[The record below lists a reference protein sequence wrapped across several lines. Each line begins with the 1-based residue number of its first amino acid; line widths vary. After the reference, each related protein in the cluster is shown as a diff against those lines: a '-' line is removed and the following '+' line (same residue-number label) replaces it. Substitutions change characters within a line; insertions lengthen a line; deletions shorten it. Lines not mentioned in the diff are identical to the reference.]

1 MEAFIL
7 IVSVGLQF
15 TAAVGALRL
24 ARFTGR
30 SPAWTALAAAIGL
43 MGVRRA
49 ITLGRLLTGDP
60 TSPVDLAAETVA
72 LLISI
77 LVVIA
82 VAFLGPLI
90 KRLQRAEEILQM
102 NEQLRQ
108 EADRRAQAQQAL
120 EQQQR
125 TLGRLLQASDHER
138 RLIGYDIHDGL
149 AQQLAGAMM
158 HLQAYEVQRHTAPE
172 QADRAYGTAVDLV
185 QQAHAEARRLISG
198 VRPPALDV
206 SGLQA
211 ALAGLIDDLGPPKGP
226 HIELHADVQC
236 GRLPAV
242 LENAV
247 YRVAQ
252 EALANACRHSGT
264 DRVAVTLT
272 QQDGTLRLEVRDW
285 GTGFDPESVPDD
297 RFGLEGIR
305 QRAQLLGGE
314 LTVDSAPGK
323 GSTVSVTLPII
334 HRALDLGVN

>member
-1 MEAFIL
+1 MEASIL
-7 IVSVGLQF
+7 VVSVGLQF
-15 TAAVGALRL
+15 LAAAGALRL
-24 ARFTGR
+24 ARITGR

-43 MGVRRA
+43 MGLRRA
-49 ITLGRLLTGDP
+49 ITLGRLLTGDD

-77 LVVIA
+77 LMVVA
-82 VAFLGPLI
+82 VVYLGPLI
-90 KRLQRAEEILQM
+90 KRLQRAEEILQL

-108 EADRRAQAQQAL
+108 EADRRAQAQHAL
-120 EQQQR
+120 ERQQR

-158 HLQAYEVQRHTAPE
+158 HLQAYEAQRPTVPE
-172 QADRAYGTAVDLV
+172 QADLAYRTAVDLV
-185 QQAHAEARRLISG
+185 HQAHAEARRLISG

-211 ALAGLIDDLGPPKGP
+211 ALGGLIDDLGPPKGP
-226 HIELHADVQC
+226 EIDFRADVQFV
-236 GRLPAV
+236 RLPAV

-247 YRVAQ
+247 YRMAQ